1 MGYLRGGR
9 GWAGMKEG
17 RRGGLR
23 KVGYDLNLRFAKFTD
38 D

>member
-9 GWAGMKEG
+9 GWRGG
-17 RRGGLR
+17 RGGLR